1 MHLESTLEKLNKRI
15 YHEHKVSHHELL
27 KQEAAHSKPAISSFN
42 PSDMIEVR
50 VNKYST
56 IVFKQN
62 HYSVPEGHVGKYIK
76 AKVGKKKIKL
86 FVEGEL
92 IAVHERCW
100 GLHQWNMDINHYLK
114 TFERK
119 KGAIAQ
125 SECLRQAPTKIKNI
139 YYEHYIG
146 KENEF
151 LELLFYI
158 QSNNNIDEVI
168 SVVEQL
174 KTIRPDHVSTERIL
188 FLCEQSASNEGH
200 TIRDDDVTKQ
210 AEDNMMAYAAL
221 FNQLEEV
228 TSS

>member
-1 MHLESTLEKLNKRI
+1 M
-15 YHEHKVSHHELL
+15 
-27 KQEAAHSKPAISSFN
+27 
-42 PSDMIEVR
+42 
-50 VNKYST
+50 
-56 IVFKQN
+56 
-62 HYSVPEGHVGKYIK
+62 
-76 AKVGKKKIKL
+76 
-86 FVEGEL
+86 
-92 IAVHERCW
+92 
-100 GLHQWNMDINHYLK
+100 
-114 TFERK
+114 
-119 KGAIAQ
+119 
-125 SECLRQAPTKIKNI
+125 RQAPTKIKNI

-146 KENEF
+146 KEKEF